1 MAAPTSLETAAAGV
15 VYQAWGTACVQ
26 EVVEIMAATRASA
39 MVAVDPASGVLTGI
53 VTERDVV
60 RRILAPGVSPHGK
73 DGDGTAAR
81 GKVELPDPHA
91 LPMSAIMTA
100 NPKAVPV
107 GTTCLEALRIM
118 CDGRFRHLPVVHAR
132 DNTPAGMMDSLLL
145 AGKLV
150 QNQGVSWAR
159 VPVCPRVIML
169 HGPLTTCRG
178 RAFAASPLGEAWT
191 GSSSTSR
198 RRYDYISRGH

>member
-1 MAAPTSLETAAAGV
+1 MAAPTSLDSAAAGV

-26 EVVEIMAATRASA
+26 EVAEIMAVTHASA
-39 MVAVDPASGVLTGI
+39 MVAVDPDTGVLTGI

-60 RRILAPGVSPHGK
+60 RRVLAPGVAAHGK
-73 DGDGTAAR
+73 SSEDAAAR
-81 GKVELPDPHA
+81 QADPQA

-118 CDGRFRHLPVVHAR
+118 CEGRFRHLPVVHAH

-145 AGKLV
+145 AGQLV
-150 QNQGVSWAR
+150 KKQGVSCAR
-159 VPVCPRVIML
+159 LGGPACVGTALTLSPILATHAPMAVGRRK
-169 HGPLTTCRG
+169 HG
-178 RAFAASPLGEAWT
+178 LGV
-191 GSSSTSR
+191 
-198 RRYDYISRGH
+198 